1 MRRDK
6 SFADDLIATI
16 WLAGVQWFFF
26 IFANIVVVPIS
37 IGAAFQLPPEEI
49 AASLQRSFIITGAAC
64 MLQAAIGHRYALMEG
79 PSGLWWGLMLSLC
92 ASAPSA
98 GLSLTAVGGGL
109 ATGILLAGA
118 VTVILGALNFGRVLK
133 RIFTPMVM
141 SVYLFL
147 LSSQLIIIF
156 FKGMMGVSDGKHLDF
171 RVALL
176 SIGIAFLVG
185 WVNLK
190 GRGAVSNFS
199 ILIGM
204 IVGWVAYD
212 MLFPGYAPIQEAT
225 ASTLTLFPWGPP
237 NFEYGIILISFITG
251 LINMSNT
258 ITAVSAAEI
267 LYKIRTSDVRYKI
280 SFMLTGIFS
289 VVSALLG
296 LVPYGPYSSSI
307 GFLESTRILNRT
319 AFIIG
324 GGLVMLLGLVPS
336 WGVFFSTIPV
346 TVGNAVLFVA
356 YLQLFGGAL
365 RHIREVP
372 FNSRTIYRI
381 AAPTLLGI
389 SIMNVPPEA
398 YVDLPVLIRPLISN
412 GLIMGVMFS
421 LFLELFVNWQSYEA
435 TK

>member
-1 MRRDK
+1 MSK
-6 SFADDLIATI
+6 LSTYTI
-16 WLAGVQWFFF
+16 GLAGVQWFFF

-37 IGAAFQLPPEEI
+37 IGAAFHLPPEEV
-49 AASLQRSFIITGAAC
+49 AASLQRSFIITGAASV
-64 MLQAAIGHRYALMEG
+64 LQAAIGHRYSLMEG
-79 PSGLWWGLMLSLC
+79 HSGLWWGLMLSIC

-98 GLSLTAVGGGL
+98 GMSLTAVGGGF

-118 VTVILGALNFGRVLK
+118 VTIILGALNFGSVLK

-156 FKGMMGVSDGKHLDF
+156 FKGMMGISDGKHLDF
-171 RVALL
+171 RVSLL
-176 SIGIAFLVG
+176 SICIAFLVG

-190 GRGAVSNFS
+190 GCGAVSNFS

-212 MLFPGYAPIQEAT
+212 SLFPGHVPVPEAN
-225 ASTLTLFPWGPP
+225 ASTLTLFPWGTP
-237 NFEYGIILISFITG
+237 NLEYGIILISFIAG

-258 ITAVSAAEI
+258 ITAVSTAEI
-267 LYKIRTSDVRYKI
+267 LYKMKTSDGHYKV
-280 SFMLTGIFS
+280 SFMLTGIYS

-307 GFLESTRILNRT
+307 GFLESTRILNR
-319 AFIIG
+319 AVFIIG

-336 WGVFFSTIPV
+336 WGVFLSTMPV
-346 TVGNAVLFVA
+346 TVGNAVLLVA
-356 YLQLFGGAL
+356 YLQLFGAAL
-365 RHIREVP
+365 RNINEVL

-389 SIMNVPPEA
+389 SIMNISPEA
-398 YVDLPVLIRPLISN
+398 FVELPVLIRPLVSN
-412 GLIMGVMFS
+412 GLIMGVIFS
-421 LFLELFVNWQSYEA
+421 VFLESFVNWQSYEV
-435 TK
+435 TN